1 MSNLLRFIRP
11 AAQALTRS
19 FHAVAPAR
27 SAVDFETAKSRGTEK
42 MNLVGAIND
51 ALRIAL
57 ETDDKAVIFG
67 EDVAFGGVFRCT
79 SELQD
84 KFGKHRVFNSPLT
97 EQGIAGFAIGMAAQG
112 STAIAEL
119 QFADYTFPAFD
130 QITNEAAKYRYRSGN
145 MFNVGGLTFRS
156 PYGAVGHGGHYHSQS
171 PEAYYA
177 HTPGLKVVIPRSP
190 CTAKGLLLASI
201 RDKNPV
207 MFFEPKALYRT
218 SVEQVPTGDYEIPLG
233 KAEVVTQGSDIT
245 IVAWGAQVHV
255 CLKAAEKAQQDLNVS
270 CEVIDLCTISPWD
283 VDTVISSVKKTGR
296 ALVSHEAPITGGFG
310 GEVASCIQEH
320 AFLSL
325 EAPVARICGCVAC
338 GTGCWGCVGV
348 CDCGCCTYV
357 VFIHAPVHVT
367 YLAAVCQLLLNTA
380 CDALPCSWDTPFPL
394 IHERFYIPDY
404 LRVFEGIKAT
414 IEY

>member
-1 MSNLLRFIRP
+1 MKNRMRSTPLLRFIRP
-11 AAQALTRS
+11 AAQVLSRT
-19 FHAVAPAR
+19 FHAAASAR

-218 SVEQVPTGDYEIPLG
+218 SVEQVPIGDYEIPLG
-233 KAEVVTQGSDIT
+233 KAEVVAQGSDIT
-245 IVAWGAQVHV
+245 IIAWGAQV
-255 CLKAAEKAQQDLNVS
+255 CICRNMMMM
-270 CEVIDLCTISPWD
+270 II
-283 VDTVISSVKKTGR
+283 
-296 ALVSHEAPITGGFG
+296 
-310 GEVASCIQEH
+310 AS
-320 AFLSL
+320 
-325 EAPVARICGCVAC
+325 
-338 GTGCWGCVGV
+338 
-348 CDCGCCTYV
+348 
-357 VFIHAPVHVT
+357 
-367 YLAAVCQLLLNTA
+367 
-380 CDALPCSWDTPFPL
+380 L
-394 IHERFYIPDY
+394 ILF
-404 LRVFEGIKAT
+404 F
-414 IEY
+414 

>member
-1 MSNLLRFIRP
+1 
-11 AAQALTRS
+11 
-19 FHAVAPAR
+19 
-27 SAVDFETAKSRGTEK
+27 
-42 MNLVGAIND
+42 
-51 ALRIAL
+51 
-57 ETDDKAVIFG
+57 
-67 EDVAFGGVFRCT
+67 
-79 SELQD
+79 
-84 KFGKHRVFNSPLT
+84 
-97 EQGIAGFAIGMAAQG
+97 
-112 STAIAEL
+112 
-119 QFADYTFPAFD
+119 
-130 QITNEAAKYRYRSGN
+130 

-190 CTAKGLLLASI
+190 CMAKGLLLSSI

-218 SVEQVPTGDYEIPLG
+218 SVEQVPVGDYEIPLG
-233 KAEVVTQGSDIT
+233 KADVVVQGSDMT

-283 VDTVISSVKKTGR
+283 IETVVRSVKKTGR

-310 GEVASCIQEH
+310 GEVAAVIQEH

-325 EAPVARICGCVAC
+325 EAPVARICG
-338 GTGCWGCVGV
+338 
-348 CDCGCCTYV
+348 
-357 VFIHAPVHVT
+357 
-367 YLAAVCQLLLNTA
+367 
-380 CDALPCSWDTPFPL
+380 WDTPFPL

-414 IEY
+414 MEY

>member
-1 MSNLLRFIRP
+1 
-11 AAQALTRS
+11 
-19 FHAVAPAR
+19 
-27 SAVDFETAKSRGTEK
+27 